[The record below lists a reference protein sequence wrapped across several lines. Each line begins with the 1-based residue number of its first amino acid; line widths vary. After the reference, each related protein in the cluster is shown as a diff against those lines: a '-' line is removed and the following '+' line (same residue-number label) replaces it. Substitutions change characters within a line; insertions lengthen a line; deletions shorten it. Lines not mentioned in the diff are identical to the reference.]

1 MSFLVYYAR
10 GSNALFSN
18 CLQYDSSLLKR
29 QSIRYHYKF
38 FSISVFAL
46 SIVELFNEAR
56 YICVV
61 VSD

>member
-1 MSFLVYYAR
+1 MSFLVYYAC
-10 GSNALFSN
+10 NFNILFFN
-18 CLQYDSSLLKR
+18 CLQCNPSLLKR
-29 QSIRYHYKF
+29 QSVRYHYKF